1 MTKNGLLILLLL
13 LLTISLSGTN
23 KHIIGTSYTQASHDV
38 AVTSVASSVT
48 SARLGDLVDISV
60 VVENQGTAT
69 ENFTVTAY
77 YDTTSIEAKPITNL
91 QPSLNTTLVL
101 TWNTT
106 GLKETI
112 YATNVKEKSYTIKA
126 TATTVPGETETQDNE
141 LVSSIPVR
149 VVMQYVAVVPQRTV
163 NASIAP
169 NMNYT
174 VSIYTDYSGTDVWSW
189 QFSLSYNPII
199 LEGIE
204 VRNGDLITTA
214 KNSSAKFYPG
224 SFDNTLGELSLTGA
238 LFEYEAPPPPTTS
251 GPGTLAY
258 VTFRV
263 KGTGESDITLM
274 ETDTELLGPDTRTPF
289 QQIINDFLPHFD
301 HILHGSFRNTEAQII
316 HDIAVIRVEPY
327 PTSVTRGESVNVTV
341 IVENQGTETENF
353 DVELYS
359 DYNPP
364 VTAEIIGAP
373 KTVLGLAANANKTLR
388 FTWNTTNA
396 AIKSYTLT
404 AIVPELGIGETD
416 KDNNILS
423 SSEIVTVKERPG
435 TPIPVTEIIIGIVV
449 VTAVIAVI
457 AILRRRIKKQLPE

>member
-1 MTKNGLLILLLL
+1 MRKNRLLMILLL
-13 LLTISLSGTN
+13 LLTINFLGTN
-23 KHIIGTSYTQASHDV
+23 KQMIGISYTQASHDV
-38 AVTSVASSVT
+38 AVISIASSVS

-60 VVENQGTAT
+60 VVENQGTAI

-77 YDTTSIEAKPITNL
+77 YDTTSIETKPITNL
-91 QPSLNTTLVL
+91 QPSLNTTLVFI
-101 TWNTT
+101 WNTA

-112 YATNVKEKSYTIKA
+112 YATDVKEKSYTIKA
-126 TATTVPGETETQDNE
+126 TASTVPDETETQDNE
-141 LVSSIPVR
+141 LVSPDPVR
-149 VVMQYVAVVPQRTV
+149 VVMQYVAVIPQRTV
-163 NASIAP
+163 NASITP

-174 VSIYTDYSGTDVWSW
+174 VSIYTDYNGTDVWSW
-189 QFSLSYNPII
+189 QLSLSYNPNI

-214 KNSSAKFYPG
+214 KHPNAAFVAG
-224 SFDNTLGELSLTGA
+224 NFDNTLGELSLTGA
-238 LFEYEAPPPPTTS
+238 LFEYQVPPAPTTS

-263 KGTGESDITLM
+263 KDTGESDITLM
-274 ETDTELLGPDTRTPF
+274 ETVTELSGPDTRTPF

-301 HILHGSFRNTEAQII
+301 HILPGSFRNTEAQII
-316 HDIAVIRVEPY
+316 HDIAVVRVEPD
-327 PTSVTRGESVNVTV
+327 PTSVTQGESVNVTV

-353 DVELYS
+353 DVQLYS

-364 VTAEIIGAP
+364 AIAEIIGTP
-373 KTVLGLAANANKTLR
+373 KTVIGLPANVNKTLR

-396 AIKSYTLT
+396 REKSYTLT
-404 AIVPELGIGETD
+404 AVVPEISGETD
-416 KDNNILS
+416 KADNVGQ
-423 SSEIVTVKERPG
+423 SSEMVTVKARPF

-457 AILRRRIKKQLPE
+457 AILRRRRRKALPE

>member
-1 MTKNGLLILLLL
+1 MKKNRLLIFLLP
-13 LLTISLSGTN
+13 LLTISLLGAN

-38 AVTSVASSVT
+38 AVTSIAPSVT

-60 VVENQGTAT
+60 VVENQGTAA

-77 YDTTSIEAKPITNL
+77 YDTTTIETQPITDL
-91 QPSLNTTLVL
+91 QPSLNTTLVF

-106 GLKETI
+106 GLRETI
-112 YATNVKEKSYTIKA
+112 YATDVKEKSYTIKA

-141 LVSSIPVR
+141 LVSPNPVR
-149 VVMQYVAVVPQRTV
+149 VVMQYIAVIPQCTV
-163 NASIAP
+163 NASITP

-174 VSIYTDYSGTDVWSW
+174 ISIYTDYNGTDIWSW

-214 KNSSAKFYPG
+214 KHPDATFTSGN
-224 SFDNTLGELSLTGA
+224 FDNTRGELDLTVGY
-238 LFEYEAPPPPTTS
+238 FPYVAPPPPTTS

-263 KGTGESDITLM
+263 KDTGESGITLTE
-274 ETDTELLGPDTRTPF
+274 ETKLLGPDPLE
-289 QQIINDFLPHFD
+289 IINDYSPFFD

-341 IVENQGTETENF
+341 VVENQGTETENF
-353 DVELYS
+353 EVRLYS

-364 VTAEIIGAP
+364 YTAEIIGAP
-373 KTVLGLAANANKTLR
+373 RPVFGLAANANKTLR
-388 FTWNTTNA
+388 FTWNTTNVSP
-396 AIKSYTLT
+396 KNYTLT
-404 AIVPELGIGETD
+404 AVVPELDIGETD
-416 KDNNILS
+416 KDNNILPS
-423 SSEIVTVKERPG
+423 TELVTVKEIPG
-435 TPIPVTEIIIGIVV
+435 TPIPVTEIIIGIVIV
-449 VTAVIAVI
+449 IAVIAVI
-457 AILRRRIKKQLPE
+457 AILRRRRRKPLPE